1 MSAIQDMRRAVYT
14 LSEHGRDIDCQS
26 SANQYRIDIIVSKKR
41 RERWRPYG
49 LRLLPPGGG
58 GWEGGTVRTVCPQS
72 ARPPRLPPSCLPPL
86 GGGPRPWPCGGGVS
100 SACASLLFP
109 IMSIIVPDDVQSM
122 ENQWSIQLPYPMSPL
137 PSCPRPPLRAQY
149 CPESDSASR
158 HTCSWRCSWS

>member
-26 SANQYRIDIIVSKKR
+26 SANQYRIDIIVNKKR

-49 LRLLPPGGG
+49 LRLLPPAGGG
-58 GWEGGTVRTVCPQS
+58 RRGEASEGAQTGGTPS
-72 ARPPRLPPSCLPPL
+72 ARCPPPNLPPL

-109 IMSIIVPDDVQSM
+109 IMSNMHKPRVGLM
-122 ENQWSIQLPYPMSPL
+122 PYDHSATL
-137 PSCPRPPLRAQY
+137 NYHGRGNRSC
-149 CPESDSASR
+149 
-158 HTCSWRCSWS
+158 

>member
-26 SANQYRIDIIVSKKR
+26 SANQYRIDIIVNKKR

-49 LRLLPPGGG
+49 LRLLPPAGG

-109 IMSIIVPDDVQSM
+109 IMSNMHKPRVGGM
-122 ENQWSIQLPYPMSPL
+122 PY
-137 PSCPRPPLRAQY
+137 
-149 CPESDSASR
+149 D
-158 HTCSWRCSWS
+158 H